1 MSRTIILLFRSIT
14 EFRETLSRTEHH
26 VLTLSNTLT
35 LLLLHRQ
42 HLHKNSV
49 HITSLDVLHNAS
61 LSLHCALRVIC
72 VDPPL
77 LSGQLGLRGN
87 IVAKIRQKNIL
98 LVHLVHNLPR
108 LLNSPDNKGQ
118 LLLQIFILVNF
129 DLHQLIFQ

>member
-1 MSRTIILLFRSIT
+1 MPRTIILLFCSIT
-14 EFRETLSRTEHH
+14 EFSKTLSRTEHH

-61 LSLHCALRVIC
+61 LSLYCALRVIC
-72 VDPPL
+72 VHPPL
-77 LSGQLGLRGN
+77 LSGQLGLRGD
-87 IVAKIRQKNIL
+87 IVAKIGQKNIL

-118 LLLQIFILVNF
+118 LLLQIFILINF